1 MACELQSY
9 ARDSNDSG
17 LCLKRKAFGPAM
29 QRSMRWR
36 SVSSSTARKR
46 RRSAHKPPKQS
57 VRVRPMK
64 CLAKILKWNSHLD
77 ALEVTDEKSLN
88 AFLRRLVERSSR
100 AVGRRP
106 SRPVGDALVELLA
119 HTARSVLPV
128 AVRRAGPDGAL
139 VPTAMQRS
147 DAVKSAARVF
157 AGELEGLSQ
166 EDKEYEVTR
175 QFVRFA
181 SDAVRHASLAAGAS
195 PRDVAAA
202 ALARSAMHHAP
213 GLLRTAQTS
222 TASRRG
228 PVDMRERHA
237 AAGLCNGGR
246 WVRRGRTIIVAGC

>member
-1 MACELQSY
+1 MPEA
-9 ARDSNDSG
+9 
-17 LCLKRKAFGPAM
+17 
-29 QRSMRWR
+29 
-36 SVSSSTARKR
+36 
-46 RRSAHKPPKQS
+46 QS
-57 VRVRPMK
+57 VRPSYAKEHAMEIRLVQYSPETYTFGAQAAEAERARKAYEVLGEDIEME
-64 CLAKILKWNSHLD
+64 LALD